1 MYDYIIVGSGF
12 FGSVCA
18 RELTDKGFKCLVLE
32 KRSHIGGNCH
42 SEKID
47 GINMHTYGPHIF
59 HTSNERVWKWINQ
72 YAKFNHYT
80 NRPVA
85 NYKGELFTLP
95 FNMWTFNQLWGV
107 THPHEAKAIIAEQS
121 KEIGEPQNLEE
132 QAIKLVGRD
141 VYEKLIKGYT
151 SKQWMKPPNELPKE
165 IIKRLPVR
173 FTYDTNYFNDPY
185 QGIPIGGYTPIFDQL
200 LAGIEVQL
208 ETDYLAD
215 KSAWDAKGK
224 NIIFTGPID
233 AYYDYQFGPL
243 EYKTTRFE
251 HKKLTDTDNYQGVAI
266 MNYTDGEVPYTRII
280 EYKHFEFG
288 QTDTTCITYEY
299 PEPYVAKVTE
309 PYYPVNDQANNALF
323 SQYKALADA
332 ETHVYF
338 GGRLAEYKYYDMH
351 QIIERAFDLLDE
363 LNSSIL

>member
-32 KRSHIGGNCH
+32 KRNHIGGNCH
-42 SEKID
+42 TEKVD

-72 YAKFNHYT
+72 FATFNHFT
-80 NRPVA
+80 NRPIA
-85 NYKGELFTLP
+85 NYKGELFALP

-151 SKQWMKPPNELPKE
+151 SKQWMKPPHELPKE

-185 QGIPIGGYTPIFDQL
+185 QGIPIGGYTQIFDQL

-215 KSAWDAKGK
+215 KLAWDAKAR

-251 HKKLTDTDNYQGVAI
+251 HKKLTNMDNYQGVPV
-266 MNYTDGEVPYTRII
+266 MNYTDAETPYTRII

-309 PYYPVNDQANNALF
+309 PYYPVNDQENNAIF

-332 ETHVYF
+332 EANVYF

-351 QIIERAFDLLDE
+351 QIIERAFDLLDQ
-363 LNSSIL
+363 LNAGQA

>member
-1 MYDYIIVGSGF
+1 
-12 FGSVCA
+12 
-18 RELTDKGFKCLVLE
+18 
-32 KRSHIGGNCH
+32 
-42 SEKID
+42 
-47 GINMHTYGPHIF
+47 
-59 HTSNERVWKWINQ
+59 
-72 YAKFNHYT
+72 
-80 NRPVA
+80 
-85 NYKGELFTLP
+85 
-95 FNMWTFNQLWGV
+95 MWTFNQLWGV

-185 QGIPIGGYTPIFDQL
+185 QGIPIGGYTQIFDQL

-309 PYYPVNDQANNALF
+309 PYYPVNDQANKALF

-351 QIIERAFDLLDE
+351 QIIDRAFDLLDE
-363 LNSSIL
+363 LNS